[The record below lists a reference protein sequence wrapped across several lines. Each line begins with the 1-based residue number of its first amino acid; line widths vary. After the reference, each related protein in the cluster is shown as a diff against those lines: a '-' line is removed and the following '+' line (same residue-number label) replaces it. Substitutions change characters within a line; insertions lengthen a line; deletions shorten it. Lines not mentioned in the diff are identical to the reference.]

1 MSFHE
6 EVILKDSRLKSKK
19 RISDIILL
27 EPVMRLKVEAIIEDA
42 KAHGINLMV
51 FETFRSQARQEELFA
66 QGATKLKKAGVH
78 YYGLACDIVKSIGG
92 DPSWKGDFSFLG
104 ALAREHG
111 LVWGGDWG
119 ASNAKHKFVDPVHVQ
134 RITVA
139 KQASLFRGEWY
150 PDDSYDPY
158 K

>member
-1 MSFHE
+1 MSFYDD
-6 EVILKDSRLKSKK
+6 VILKDRRLKSKK
-19 RISDIILL
+19 RISDLVLL
-27 EPVMRLKVEAIIEDA
+27 EPVMRRKVEAIIEDA
-42 KAHGINLMV
+42 KAQGINLMV
-51 FETFRSQARQEELFA
+51 FESFRSQARQEELFA

-104 ALAREHG
+104 KLAREHG

-119 ASNAKHKFVDPVHVQ
+119 KPGSRHTFIDPVHVQ

-139 KQASLFRGEWY
+139 KQAALFKAEWY
-150 PDDSYDPY
+150 PDDDYDPY

>member
-1 MSFHE
+1 MSFYDD
-6 EVILKDSRLKSKK
+6 VILKDRRLKSKK
-19 RISDIILL
+19 RISDLVLL
-27 EPVMRLKVEAIIEDA
+27 EPVMRRKVEAIIEDA
-42 KAHGINLMV
+42 KAQGINLMV
-51 FETFRSQARQEELFA
+51 FESFRSQARQEELFA

-104 ALAREHG
+104 ELARKHG
-111 LVWGGDWG
+111 LLWGGDWG
-119 ASNAKHKFVDPVHVQ
+119 APNAKHKFVDLVHVQ

-139 KQASLFRGEWY
+139 KQAALFKGVWY
-150 PDDSYDPY
+150 PDDDYDPY